1 MSNIGGVEI
10 DEFHMD
16 RQILSYRQCVESWGE
31 EVGGKIWNKFIRD
44 MKEYSNEFIHKID
57 NDGQS

>member
-31 EVGGKIWNKFIRD
+31 ERYGINLL
-44 MKEYSNEFIHKID
+44 ET
-57 NDGQS
+57 